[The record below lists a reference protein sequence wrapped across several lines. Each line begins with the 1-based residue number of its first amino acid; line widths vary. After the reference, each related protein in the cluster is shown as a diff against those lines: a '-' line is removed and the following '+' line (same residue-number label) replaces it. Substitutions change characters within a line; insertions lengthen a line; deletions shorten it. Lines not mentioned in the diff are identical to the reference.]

1 MPKYNAMRRLFSL
14 LPVLLLISF
23 TTAND
28 PLSKKD
34 KKFAVSYFKQTKKDL
49 QDAVKNL
56 SDVQMN
62 WKPADSVW
70 SVAEC
75 IEHIALSEKNLFDY
89 AQSSLKEA
97 ANPDKRKDLK
107 FATDQDVIKMVTDR
121 SFRVK
126 TREGFIPSN
135 QFGSPQKSLNAFVER
150 RNGLIDYI
158 KKTGDDL
165 RNHFVTLPFG
175 MVDTYQFLIFL
186 SGHTKRHT
194 LQIEEVKAH
203 PGFPKS

>member
-1 MPKYNAMRRLFSL
+1 MRKLFGL
-14 LPVLLLISF
+14 LPVLLLLNFI
-23 TTAND
+23 AAKD

-56 SDVQMN
+56 SDGQLN

-70 SVAEC
+70 SIAEC
-75 IEHIALSEKNLFDY
+75 IEHIALSEKNIFDY
-89 AQSSLKEA
+89 AQSSLKETV
-97 ANPDKRKDLK
+97 NPDKQKERK
-107 FATDQDVIKMVTDR
+107 FTSDQDIIKLITDR

-135 QFGSPQKSLNAFVER
+135 QFGSAQKSLAVFVER
-150 RNGLIDYI
+150 RNGLINYV
-158 KKTGDDL
+158 KKTDDDL
-165 RNHFVTLPFG
+165 RNHFINAPFG
-175 MVDTYQFLIFL
+175 LTDTYQFLIFL

-203 PGFPKS
+203 TAFPKS

>member
-1 MPKYNAMRRLFSL
+1 MRKLSTL
-14 LPVLLLISF
+14 LPVLLLFSF
-23 TTAND
+23 TTIFD

-34 KKFAVSYFKQTKKDL
+34 KKFALSYFKQTKKDL

-56 SDVQMN
+56 SDAQLN

-70 SVAEC
+70 SIAEC
-75 IEHIALSEKNLFDY
+75 IEHIALSEKNIFDY
-89 AQSSLKEA
+89 AQGSLKEA
-97 ANPDKRKDLK
+97 ADPGKRKELK
-107 FATDQDVIKMVTDR
+107 FASDQDVIKLITDR

-135 QFGSPQKSLNAFVER
+135 QFGSAQKSLDVFVER
-150 RNGLIDYI
+150 RNGLIDYV
-158 KKTGDDL
+158 KKTDDDL
-165 RNHFVTLPFG
+165 RNHFINSPFG
-175 MVDTYQFLIFL
+175 LVDTYQFLIFL

-194 LQIEEVKAH
+194 LQIEEVMAH

>member
-1 MPKYNAMRRLFSL
+1 MRKLFAL

-23 TTAND
+23 TAAND

-34 KKFAVSYFKQTKKDL
+34 KKFAINYFKQTKKDL

-56 SDVQMN
+56 SDAQLN

-89 AQSSLKEA
+89 GSASLKEA
-97 ANPDKRKDLK
+97 ANPEKRKELK
-107 FATDQDVIKMVTDR
+107 FTADEDVIKLITDR

-135 QFGSPQKSLNAFVER
+135 QFGSPQKSLDAFVER
-150 RNGLIDYI
+150 RNSLIGYI
-158 KKTGDDL
+158 KKTDDDL
-165 RNHFVTLPFG
+165 RNHFVALPFG
-175 MVDTYQFLIFL
+175 LFDTYQFFVFL
-186 SGHTKRHT
+186 AAHTKRHT
-194 LQIEEVKAH
+194 LQIEELKSN
-203 PGFPKS
+203 PGFPKA

>member
-1 MPKYNAMRRLFSL
+1 MRKLLAL
-14 LPVLLLISF
+14 LPVLLLFSF
-23 TTAND
+23 TTTSD

-34 KKFAVSYFKQTKKDL
+34 KKFALNYFKQTKKDL

-56 SDVQMN
+56 SDAQLN

-70 SVAEC
+70 SIAEC
-75 IEHIALSEKNLFDY
+75 IEHIALSEKNIFDY

-97 ANPDKRKDLK
+97 ANPDKRKELK
-107 FATDQDVIKMVTDR
+107 FTSDQDVIKLITDR

-135 QFGSPQKSLNAFVER
+135 QFGSAQKSLAVFVER
-150 RNGLIDYI
+150 RNGLIDYV
-158 KKTGDDL
+158 KKTDDDL
-165 RNHFVTLPFG
+165 RNHFINSPFG
-175 MVDTYQFLIFL
+175 LVDTYQFLIFL

-194 LQIEEVKAH
+194 LQIEEVKDH

>member
-1 MPKYNAMRRLFSL
+1 MRRLFSL

-49 QDAVKNL
+49 QDAIKKL
-56 SDVQMN
+56 SDAQLN

-75 IEHIALSEKNLFDY
+75 IEHIALSEKNLFDF

-97 ANPDKRKDLK
+97 ANPDKRKELK
-107 FATDQDVIKMVTDR
+107 FATEQDVIKMITDR
-121 SFRVK
+121 SFKVK

-135 QFGSPQKSLNAFVER
+135 QFGTAQKSLDTFVER
-150 RNGLIDYI
+150 RNNLIDYV
-158 KKTGDDL
+158 KKTDDDL

-175 MVDTYQFLIFL
+175 IMDTYQFLIFL
-186 SGHTKRHT
+186 AAHTKRHT
-194 LQIEEVKAH
+194 LQIEEVKANS
-203 PGFPKS
+203 GFPKS

>member
-1 MPKYNAMRRLFSL
+1 MRKLFAL
-14 LPVLLLISF
+14 LPVLLLLSF
-23 TTAND
+23 TTTHD

-34 KKFAVSYFKQTKKDL
+34 KKFALNYFKQTKKDL

-56 SDVQMN
+56 SDAQLN

-70 SVAEC
+70 SIAEC
-75 IEHIALSEKNLFDY
+75 IEHIALSEKNIFDY
-89 AQSSLKEA
+89 AQGSLKEA

-107 FATDQDVIKMVTDR
+107 FASDQDVIKLITDR

-135 QFGSPQKSLNAFVER
+135 QFGSAQKSLDVFVER
-150 RNGLIDYI
+150 RNGLIDYV
-158 KKTGDDL
+158 KKTDDDL
-165 RNHFVTLPFG
+165 RNHFINSPFG
-175 MVDTYQFLIFL
+175 LVDTYQFLIFL

-194 LQIEEVKAH
+194 LQIEEVKAN

>member
-1 MPKYNAMRRLFSL
+1 MRRLFSL

-23 TTAND
+23 ATASD

-34 KKFAVSYFKQTKKDL
+34 KKFAVSYFKETKKYL

-56 SDVQMN
+56 SDAQLN

-75 IEHIALSEKNLFDY
+75 IEHIALAEKNLFDF

-97 ANPDKRKDLK
+97 ANPDKRKELK
-107 FATDQDVIKMVTDR
+107 FATEQDVIKMITDR

-135 QFGSPQKSLNAFVER
+135 QFGSAQKSLDAFVER
-150 RNGLIDYI
+150 RSNLIDYV
-158 KKTGDDL
+158 KKTDDDL
-165 RNHFVTLPFG
+165 RNHFVALPFG
-175 MVDTYQFLIFL
+175 TMDTYQFLIFL
-186 SGHTKRHT
+186 AAHTKRHT
-194 LQIEEVKAH
+194 LQIEEVKAN

>member
-1 MPKYNAMRRLFSL
+1 MRRLFSL
-14 LPVLLLISF
+14 LPVLLLLSF
-23 TTAND
+23 ATATD

-34 KKFAVSYFKQTKKDL
+34 KKFAVSYFKETKKDL
-49 QDAVKNL
+49 QDAIKNL
-56 SDVQMN
+56 SDSQLN

-75 IEHIALSEKNLFDY
+75 IEHIALAEKNLFDF
-89 AQSSLKEA
+89 AQGSLKEA
-97 ANPDKRKDLK
+97 ANPDKRKELK
-107 FATDQDVIKMVTDR
+107 FATEQDVIKMITDR
-121 SFRVK
+121 SFKVK

-135 QFGSPQKSLNAFVER
+135 QFGSAQKSLDAFVER

-165 RNHFVTLPFG
+165 RNHFVALPFG
-175 MVDTYQFLIFL
+175 TMDTYQFLIFL
-186 SGHTKRHT
+186 SAHTKRHT
-194 LQIEEVKAH
+194 LQIEEVKAN

>member
-1 MPKYNAMRRLFSL
+1 MRRLFSL

-23 TTAND
+23 ATAND

-34 KKFAVSYFKQTKKDL
+34 KKFALAYFKETRKDL
-49 QDAVKNL
+49 QDAIKNL
-56 SDVQMN
+56 SDAQLN

-75 IEHIALSEKNLFDY
+75 IEHIALAEKNLFDF

-97 ANPDKRKDLK
+97 ANPDKRKELK
-107 FATDQDVIKMVTDR
+107 FATEQDVIKMITDR

-126 TREGFIPSN
+126 TREGFIPTN
-135 QFGSPQKSLNAFVER
+135 QFGSAQKSMDAFIER
-150 RNGLIDYI
+150 RNNLIDYV
-158 KKTGDDL
+158 KKTDDDL

-175 MVDTYQFLIFL
+175 IMDTYQFLIFL
-186 SGHTKRHT
+186 SAHTKRHT
-194 LQIEEVKAH
+194 LQIEEVKAN
-203 PGFPKS
+203 PRFPKS

>member
-1 MPKYNAMRRLFSL
+1 MRKLFAL
-14 LPVLLLISF
+14 LPMLLLLSF
-23 TTAND
+23 STAND

-56 SDVQMN
+56 LVAQLN

-70 SVAEC
+70 SIAEC
-75 IEHIALSEKNLFDY
+75 IEHIALSEKNLFDWGS
-89 AQSSLKEA
+89 ASLKEA
-97 ANPDKRKDLK
+97 ANPEKRKELK
-107 FATDQDVIKMVTDR
+107 FATDQDVIKMITDR

-135 QFGSPQKSLNAFVER
+135 QFGSAQKSLDAFVER
-150 RNGLIDYI
+150 RNSLIDYI
-158 KKTGDDL
+158 KKTDDDL

-175 MVDTYQFLIFL
+175 TVDTYQFLIFL

>member
-1 MPKYNAMRRLFSL
+1 MRRLFAL

-28 PLSKKD
+28 PVSKKD
-34 KKFAVSYFKQTKKDL
+34 KKFAIGYFKQTKKDL

-56 SDVQMN
+56 SDAQLN

-75 IEHIALSEKNLFDY
+75 IEHIALAEKNLFDY
-89 AQSSLKEA
+89 GQSSLKEA
-97 ANPDKRKDLK
+97 ANPDKRKELK
-107 FATDQDVIKMVTDR
+107 FTNDEDIIKLVTDR

-135 QFGSPQKSLNAFVER
+135 QFGSAQKSLDVFVER
-150 RNGLIDYI
+150 RNGLIDYM
-158 KKTGDDL
+158 KKTDDDL
-165 RNHFVTLPFG
+165 RNHFVAFPLGTF
-175 MVDTYQFLIFL
+175 DTYQFLIFL

-203 PGFPKS
+203 PNFPKS

>member
-1 MPKYNAMRRLFSL
+1 MRRLLSL

-23 TTAND
+23 ATAND

-34 KKFAVSYFKQTKKDL
+34 KKFALSYFKQTKKDL

-56 SDVQMN
+56 SDAQLN

-70 SVAEC
+70 SIAEC
-75 IEHIALSEKNLFDY
+75 IEHIALSEKNLFDWG
-89 AQSSLKEA
+89 QGSLKEA
-97 ANPDKRKDLK
+97 ANPEKRKDLK
-107 FATDQDVIKMVTDR
+107 FASDQDVIKMITDR

-135 QFGSPQKSLNAFVER
+135 QFGSAQKSLDAFVER
-150 RNGLIDYI
+150 RNGLIDYV
-158 KKTGDDL
+158 KKTDDDL
-165 RNHFVTLPFG
+165 RNHFINSPFG
-175 MVDTYQFLIFL
+175 LVDTYQFLIFL

-194 LQIEEVKAH
+194 LQIEEVKAN

>member
-1 MPKYNAMRRLFSL
+1 MRKLFAL
-14 LPVLLLISF
+14 LPVLLLLSF

-34 KKFAVSYFKQTKKDL
+34 KKFAVSYLKQTKKDL

-56 SDVQMN
+56 SDAQLN

-75 IEHIALSEKNLFDY
+75 VEHIALAEKNLFDFG
-89 AQSSLKEA
+89 QSSLKET
-97 ANPDKRKDLK
+97 ANPDKRKELK
-107 FATDQDVIKMVTDR
+107 FATEQDVIKMITDR

-135 QFGSPQKSLNAFVER
+135 QFGSAQKSLAACHPAKVD
-150 RNGLIDYI
+150 RNISICPCSIPL
-158 KKTGDDL
+158 L
-165 RNHFVTLPFG
+165 RYVS
-175 MVDTYQFLIFL
+175 LIFY
-186 SGHTKRHT
+186 KC
-194 LQIEEVKAH
+194 
-203 PGFPKS
+203 KSLKQVLCFIGILVCVCVNASIYQ